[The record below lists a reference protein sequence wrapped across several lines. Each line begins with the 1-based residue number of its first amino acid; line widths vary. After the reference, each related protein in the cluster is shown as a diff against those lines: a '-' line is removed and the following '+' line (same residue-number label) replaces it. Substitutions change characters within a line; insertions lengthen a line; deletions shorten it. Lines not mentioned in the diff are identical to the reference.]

1 MKVDLAVNYI
11 QRVGTAVDYAEAYKW
26 SHLGVANGD
35 ERAERV
41 CTYCEQ
47 NLRTEHLE
55 EGRSRMRT
63 FLEAAGK
70 PEDLSQHESHV

>member
-1 MKVDLAVNYI
+1 M
-11 QRVGTAVDYAEAYKW
+11 GAEANHGSAYKW
-26 SHLGVANGD
+26 ALLGVANGD

-41 CTYCEQ
+41 CTCCKQ
-47 NLRTEHLE
+47 NLRAEHLE

-70 PEDLSQHESHV
+70 PEDLSKHESHVY